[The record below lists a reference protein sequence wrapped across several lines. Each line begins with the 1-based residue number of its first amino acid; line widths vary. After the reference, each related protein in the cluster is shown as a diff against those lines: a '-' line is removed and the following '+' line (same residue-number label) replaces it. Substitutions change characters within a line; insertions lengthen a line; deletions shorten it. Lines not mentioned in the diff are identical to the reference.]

1 MEPGGVE
8 SWLASQTFAGTP
20 SGRLAC
26 GAIVGEWRVEAYLGR
41 GLSAEVYRVV
51 NARFGHSGA
60 LKLLVDGSRGLR
72 ERFATEADALRST
85 AFSGK
90 KALNSL

>member
-1 MEPGGVE
+1 MQPGGVE

-41 GLSAEVYRVV
+41 GLSAEVY
-51 NARFGHSGA
+51 
-60 LKLLVDGSRGLR
+60 
-72 ERFATEADALRST
+72 
-85 AFSGK
+85 
-90 KALNSL
+90 

>member
-26 GAIVGEWRVEAYLGR
+26 GAIVGESIVGADVEAYMAFVGAYLS
-41 GLSAEVYRVV
+41 GL
-51 NARFGHSGA
+51 
-60 LKLLVDGSRGLR
+60 
-72 ERFATEADALRST
+72 ER
-85 AFSGK
+85 
-90 KALNSL
+90 